1 MPQHLFPLP
10 HIKIYRCPPTHP
22 GIVAAVDAPLRVIRR
37 AEKGLEIAKERIRL
51 EPGFLLQAELLERF
65 IVLRREKM
73 VEKMGLLGA
82 L

>member
-1 MPQHLFPLP
+1 MPQHRSPLP

-65 IVLRREKM
+65 IVLQREKR
-73 VEKMGLLGA
+73 VEEMDLLGA